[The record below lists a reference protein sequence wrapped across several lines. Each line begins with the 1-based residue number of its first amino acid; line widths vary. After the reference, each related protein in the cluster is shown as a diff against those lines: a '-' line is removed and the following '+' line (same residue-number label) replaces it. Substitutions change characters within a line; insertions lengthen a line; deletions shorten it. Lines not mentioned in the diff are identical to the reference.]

1 MDKKKIIPI
10 VLSSDNNYVPYLYV
24 CLTSLVKYTTEEY
37 FYSIFILHTEIEE
50 YTKQIFM
57 NGLNKENIRI

>member
-37 FYSIFILHTEIEE
+37 FYSIFI
-50 YTKQIFM
+50 Y
-57 NGLNKENIRI
+57 IRK